1 MSRWQDIKDRRSATS
16 EPVASEAREQ
26 RMLLELAVSLAELR
40 RRRGSSQQALADQLG
55 VSQPNISRI
64 EGERDL
70 RLSTLAG
77 FVAGLGGRLEVHAV
91 FDDEDVP
98 LTGS

>member
-1 MSRWQDIKDRRSATS
+1 VTRWQQIKDERGA
-16 EPVASEAREQ
+16 ASGVIAGQAREQ

-40 RRRGSSQQALADQLG
+40 RRRGASQQALAEQLG

-77 FVAGLGGRLEVHAV
+77 FIAGLGGRLEVHAV
-91 FDDEDVP
+91 FDDEDVS
-98 LTGS
+98 LTSS